1 MRYLLTGGAGYIG
14 SHTTVE
20 LLNRGHEV
28 IIADNFDNSNPVVI
42 DRVEKICGKRPKVY
56 EVDVADKKA
65 LRVVF
70 EENKIDAVIHFAG
83 LKAVGESVKIPLW
96 YYRNNLD
103 STLTL
108 LETMKEFGVTK
119 IVFSSSAT
127 VYGIPETV
135 PLVET
140 MKKTGCTNPY
150 GWTKYMIEQIMM
162 DAAVADPELTCV
174 LLRYFN
180 PIGAHESG
188 LIGEDPQGIPNN
200 LMPYVTQV
208 AVGKL
213 EKLSVHGND
222 YPTHDGTG
230 VRDYI
235 HVVDLALG
243 HVAALEYAEKF
254 KGADV
259 INLGTGTGYSVL
271 DMVKA
276 FEKVNGVKV
285 PYVIGP
291 RRDGDVASCYADPA
305 KARDV
310 LGWKATKNLEDM
322 CRDAWR
328 WQSAN
333 PKGYNA

>member
-1 MRYLLTGGAGYIG
+1 MKILLTGGAGYIG
-14 SHTTVE
+14 SHTCVE
-20 LLNRGHEV
+20 LLTRGYDV
-28 IIADNFDNSNPVVI
+28 VIADNFDNAKPEVI
-42 DRVEKICGKRPKVY
+42 NRIEKITGKRPVVY
-56 EVDVADKKA
+56 TVDVADKAA
-65 LRVVF
+65 LTKVF
-70 EENKIDAVIHFAG
+70 EEHKIDSVIHFAG
-83 LKAVGESVKIPLW
+83 LKAVGESCRKPIE
-96 YYRNNLD
+96 YYRNNID

-108 LETMKEFGVTK
+108 LEVMRDFGVKK

-150 GWTKYMIEQIMM
+150 GWTKYMIEQILT
-162 DAAVADPELTCV
+162 DTAAADSELTCV

-200 LMPYVTQV
+200 LMPYISQV

-213 EKLSVHGND
+213 KQLSVYGND
-222 YPTHDGTG
+222 YATHDGTG

-243 HVAALEYAEKF
+243 HIAALEYAEKF
-254 KGADV
+254 KGADI

-271 DMVKA
+271 DMVNA
-276 FEKVNGVKV
+276 FEKVNGVKI
-285 PYVIGP
+285 PYVIAP
-291 RRDGDVASCYADPA
+291 RRDGDVAECFANPA
-305 KARDV
+305 KAKEV
-310 LGWKATKNLEDM
+310 LGWTAGKTLEDM
-322 CRDAWR
+322 CRDSWR
-328 WQSAN
+328 WQSNN
-333 PKGYNA
+333 PTGYEK